1 MIKLYPTKVYPQ
13 VTTLKCLFCLLESLY
28 PTKVYPQVT
37 TEVGGSALPTTEHSR

>member
-1 MIKLYPTKVYPQ
+1 MIT
-13 VTTLKCLFCLLESLY
+13 LY